1 MIKLF
6 WSLFFPSGF
15 TRFLN
20 FQPKTNR
27 ALPAFFF
34 WITVATPWLQ
44 FREFRDLESQRAW
57 VYFETYN
64 ENLTFSY
71 SFLSDLCVFGF
82 NSQSKRG
89 RELGSH
95 PEWSEMDDSNFA
107 QISETCFNQHS
118 SWMYAGSESCHYQE
132 PSSTG
137 STVIPRW
144 DLPSLQLYNRVFTG
158 LIGHPVSQ
166 RDNKADLLALKMP
179 SVQFCAFKTQVRLF
193 FFGVSCWIE
202 AQKQQ
207 EWCFALL
214 ETQYCRMIEN
224 FLVFRQLLIDKKK
237 HSRKEGIHIIVFK
250 EQSRYRGFSMV
261 YFIPE

>member
-95 PEWSEMDDSNFA
+95 PDWSEMDDSNFA

-132 PSSTG
+132 LSSTG

-179 SVQFCAFKTQVRLF
+179 SVQFCAFKTQVRLSF
-193 FFGVSCWIE
+193 LGAVLNRSSETALVMLCSVRNTILQDDRELFSFSPTFNR
-202 AQKQQ
+202 Q
-207 EWCFALL
+207 EKAFP
-214 ETQYCRMIEN
+214 QRRDSHYC
-224 FLVFRQLLIDKKK
+224 V
-237 HSRKEGIHIIVFK
+237 
-250 EQSRYRGFSMV
+250 
-261 YFIPE
+261 